1 VAARGGFDTG
11 QQVTVKVMKGCI
23 VLVAYNEQE
32 QRLQDDYKRTKAKL
46 SEIEPLPRFK
56 SASRKALAKSNT
68 NHLA

>member
-1 VAARGGFDTG
+1 
-11 QQVTVKVMKGCI
+11 MKGCI

-46 SEIEPLPRFK
+46 TEIEDALAAIQTQLPGK
-56 SASRKALAKSNT
+56 HLAKSNT

>member
-1 VAARGGFDTG
+1 
-11 QQVTVKVMKGCI
+11 MKGCI

-46 SEIEPLPRFK
+46 IEIEDALAAIQAPRPGK
-56 SASRKALAKSNT
+56 RLAKSNT